1 MNETMNEKSVFV
13 VRAVDSWLPRP
24 CVYEELKNGRARIG
38 WSSEDC
44 QDLRLLKKVIND
56 RDPLNNHQQESKR
69 CLRFLTAVKPGDFF
83 IYPHQ
88 PNRGQFS
95 VVEIKGDYYYSPSNQ
110 DLEGNF
116 RSYRPCSLTT
126 KNPIDI
132 HDEIVPSQLRF
143 RLGRPGRFSKISDTE
158 IFWRFLRKIDDAGT
172 IENQS
177 SHERVK
183 RIYEELKV
191 PLSNELYREFSQ
203 TDLSRRFCHELFNK
217 MGYSA
222 EIQEGPAEAG
232 SDVVVTVGDWLL
244 GNVTFRV
251 GVQVFAYKGD
261 IAEGDFR
268 EKLMQLLNGWE
279 TNTLDFGALLT
290 TGHCTEDA
298 RETLNQHNMSNPDK
312 LVHLIEGKQLSD
324 VFLKF
329 FPPEIEWI
337 L

>member
-1 MNETMNEKSVFV
+1 MYETTNKSSVFV
-13 VRAVDSWLPRP
+13 VRAVDDWLPSP
-24 CVYEELKNGRARIG
+24 SVYEELKNGRARIG
-38 WSSEDC
+38 WSYKDS
-44 QDLRLLKKVIND
+44 QNLRLINKAIND
-56 RDPLNNHQQESKR
+56 GKTLDKHQQESKR
-69 CLRFLTAVKPGDFF
+69 CLRFLTDVEHGDFF

-95 VVEIKGDYYYSPSNQ
+95 VVEITGDYDYSPSNHVLQ
-110 DLEGNF
+110 GDF
-116 RSYRPCSLTT
+116 RSYRPCSLKT
-126 KNPIDI
+126 KNPIEI
-132 HDEIVPSQLRF
+132 RDEIVPSQLRF

-177 SHERVK
+177 NHERVK

-251 GVQVFAYKGD
+251 GVQVFAYDGN
-261 IAEGDFR
+261 IEERDFR

-279 TNTLDFGALLT
+279 ANTLDFGALLT

-298 RETLNQHNMSNPDK
+298 RETLNQHNKSNPDK